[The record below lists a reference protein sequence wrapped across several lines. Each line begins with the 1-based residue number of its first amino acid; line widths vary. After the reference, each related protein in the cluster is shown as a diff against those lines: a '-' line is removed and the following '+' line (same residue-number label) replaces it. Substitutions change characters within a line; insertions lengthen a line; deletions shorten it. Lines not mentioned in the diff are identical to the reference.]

1 MNKRRFKKATG
12 NRGSGG
18 MPDRADTVDRGTDAT
33 AQMRLERRDRS
44 LAGSLRR
51 AFFRNRV
58 QLLGGILFAVLL
70 PLVFRFGPVAVP
82 LPHSSLTN
90 TIAGATIALTLGFFF
105 YRRLTDYPGT
115 EGISYAVPVFAL
127 TYGAVLVF
135 IVFLRLDYSR
145 YLFGASYLMAV
156 IWFTGMSLVMARL
169 RTYRIG
175 IVPGGNVAALPAL
188 DSVRWEKLNAPP
200 TLPRDLHA
208 VVADLRNDFS
218 PEWERFIAETAI
230 AGTPVFHVKQL
241 QETLTGRVEIEHLSE
256 NTLGALNPDDL
267 YLKIKQA
274 GDWLCALLALLLL
287 LPLLAVIAAII
298 RLESKGPALFRQARM
313 GYRGNVFTLYKFRTM
328 TTAHESAQSVREQ
341 AMTQDD
347 DIRITRF
354 GRFLRRTRLDELP
367 QVINILRGE
376 MSWIGP
382 RPEAVPLSEWYEK
395 ELPFYRYRHI
405 VRPGISG
412 WAQVMQGHVADP
424 DQVLGKLH
432 YDFYYIK
439 NFSPWLDLLIVLKT
453 IRTML
458 TGFGAR

>member
-1 MNKRRFKKATG
+1 
-12 NRGSGG
+12 
-18 MPDRADTVDRGTDAT
+18 MPDRADTMGTGTTAGTEAGWQDRT
-33 AQMRLERRDRS
+33 
-44 LAGSLRR
+44 LAGLLRR
-51 AFFRNRV
+51 AVFRNRV
-58 QLLGGILFAVLL
+58 QLLGGVLFAVLL

-82 LPHSSLTN
+82 LTQSALTN
-90 TIAGATIALTLGFFF
+90 TIVGATIALTLGFFF
-105 YRRLTDYPGT
+105 YRRLLDYPGT

-127 TYGAVLVF
+127 TYGAIL
-135 IVFLRLDYSR
+135 ILFLFMRLDYSR
-145 YLFGASYLMAV
+145 YLFGASYAMAV
-156 IWFTGMSLVMARL
+156 IWFTVLSIAMVRL

-175 IVPGGNVAALPAL
+175 IVPGGSVGTLP
-188 DSVRWEKLNAPP
+188 DPGSVRWENLTQPGALPSGLN
-200 TLPRDLHA
+200 A
-208 VVADLRNDFS
+208 VVADLRTDFS
-218 PEWERFIAETAI
+218 PAWERFIAETAI

-256 NTLGALNPDDL
+256 NTLGALNPNDI
-267 YLKIKQA
+267 YLKIKQI
-274 GDWLCALLALLLL
+274 GDWLAALFVLALT
-287 LPLLAVIAAII
+287 LPFLATMAAII

-313 GYRGNVFTLYKFRTM
+313 GYRGNIFTLYKFRTM
-328 TTAHESAQSVREQ
+328 TMERDGAQSAREQ

-347 DIRITRF
+347 DIRVTRF

-367 QVINILRGE
+367 QMINILRGE

-412 WAQVMQGHVADP
+412 WAQVMQGHVAAP
-424 DQVLGKLH
+424 DLVLEKLH

>member
-1 MNKRRFKKATG
+1 
-12 NRGSGG
+12 
-18 MPDRADTVDRGTDAT
+18 MPDRADTMGGTGAA
-33 AQMRLERRDRS
+33 AQAEADRRDRT
-44 LAGSLRR
+44 LAGLLRR
-51 AFFRNRV
+51 AVFRNRV
-58 QLLGGILFAVLL
+58 QLLGGVLFAVLL
-70 PLVFRFGPVAVP
+70 PLVFRFDLADVP
-82 LPHSSLTN
+82 LTQSSLTN
-90 TIAGATIALTLGFFF
+90 TIVGATIALTFGFFF
-105 YRRLTDYPGT
+105 YRRLLDYPGT

-127 TYGAVLVF
+127 TYVAVLVLF
-135 IVFLRLDYSR
+135 VFLRLDYSR
-145 YLFGASYLMAV
+145 YLFGASYLMAI
-156 IWFTGMSLVMARL
+156 IWFTALSIAMVRL

-175 IVPGGNVAALPAL
+175 IVPGGEVTHLRDLRAVQWEALSSPAALPPG
-188 DSVRWEKLNAPP
+188 LN
-200 TLPRDLHA
+200 A
-208 VVADLRNDFS
+208 VVADLRSDFS
-218 PEWERFIAETAI
+218 PVWERFIAETAI
-230 AGTPVFHVKQL
+230 AGTPVFHVKHL

-267 YLKIKQA
+267 YLKLKQA
-274 GDWLCALLALLLL
+274 IDWLGALFVLLLT
-287 LPLLAVIAAII
+287 LPFLVAIAVAI

-328 TTAHESAQSVREQ
+328 TTERDGAQSAREQ

-347 DIRITRF
+347 DRRITRF

-367 QVINILRGE
+367 QMINILRGE

-412 WAQVMQGHVADP
+412 WAQVMQGHVAAP

>member
-1 MNKRRFKKATG
+1 MG
-12 NRGSGG
+12 N
-18 MPDRADTVDRGTDAT
+18 MPDRADTINTGTDA
-33 AQMRLERRDRS
+33 ALPEVERRDRTR
-44 LAGSLRR
+44 AGFLRR
-51 AFFRNRV
+51 SIFRNRV
-58 QLLGGILFAVLL
+58 QLLGGVLFAILL
-70 PLVFRFGPVAVP
+70 PLVFRFNLFDVP
-82 LPHSSLTN
+82 LTQSSLTN
-90 TIAGATIALTLGFFF
+90 TIIGAAIALTLGFLF

-127 TYGAVLVF
+127 TYAGVLVLF
-135 IVFLRLDYSR
+135 VFLRLDYSR

-156 IWFTGMSLVMARL
+156 IWFTALSITMVRL

-175 IVPGGNVAALPAL
+175 IVPGGSVASLPSPG
-188 DSVRWEKLNAPP
+188 SVRWERLSEPRA
-200 TLPRDLHA
+200 LPRGLNA
-208 VVADLRNDFS
+208 VVADLRTDFS

-256 NTLGALNPDDL
+256 NTLGALNPNDL

-274 GDWLCALLALLLL
+274 IDWLGALIALLVT
-287 LPLLAVIAAII
+287 LPLLAAIAAVI

-313 GYRGNVFTLYKFRTM
+313 GYRGNVFTVYKFRTM
-328 TTAHESAQSVREQ
+328 TTERDSARSAREQ
-341 AMTQDD
+341 AMTQDAD
-347 DIRITRF
+347 QRISRF

-367 QVINILRGE
+367 QMINILRGE

-382 RPEAVPLSEWYEK
+382 RPEAVPLSEWYEQ

-412 WAQVMQGHVADP
+412 WAQVMQGHVAAP
-424 DQVLGKLH
+424 DQVLEKLH

>member
-1 MNKRRFKKATG
+1 MPQGAETAGHGADARTKA
-12 NRGSGG
+12 
-18 MPDRADTVDRGTDAT
+18 D
-33 AQMRLERRDRS
+33 RRDRT
-44 LAGSLRR
+44 LAGFLRR
-51 AFFRNRV
+51 SIFRNRV
-58 QLLGGILFAVLL
+58 QLLGGVFFAVLL
-70 PLVFRFGPVAVP
+70 PLVFRFDLVAVP
-82 LPHSSLTN
+82 LTQSALTN
-90 TIAGATIALTLGFFF
+90 TIAGATIALMLGFFF

-127 TYGAVLVF
+127 TYGAVLVLF
-135 IVFLRLDYSR
+135 VFLRLDYSR

-156 IWFTGMSLVMARL
+156 IWFTVLSIAMVRL
-169 RTYRIG
+169 RAYRIG
-175 IVPGGNVAALPAL
+175 VVPGGSVATLP
-188 DSVRWEKLNAPP
+188 DPGSVRWENLTQPGA
-200 TLPRDLHA
+200 LPRGLNA
-208 VVADLRNDFS
+208 VVADLRTDFS
-218 PEWERFIAETAI
+218 PAWERFIAETAI

-256 NTLGALNPDDL
+256 NTLGALNPNDI
-267 YLKIKQA
+267 YLKIKQI
-274 GDWLCALLALLLL
+274 GDWLTALLVLALT
-287 LPLLAVIAAII
+287 LPFLAAIAAIV

-313 GYRGNVFTLYKFRTM
+313 GYRGNIFTLYKFRTM
-328 TTAHESAQSVREQ
+328 TTERDDAQSAREQ
-341 AMTQDD
+341 AMTQDED
-347 DIRITRF
+347 RRITRF
-354 GRFLRRTRLDELP
+354 GRFLRRTRIDELP
-367 QVINILRGE
+367 QMINILRGE

-412 WAQVMQGHVADP
+412 WAQVMQGHVAAP
-424 DQVLGKLH
+424 DQVLEKLH

>member
-1 MNKRRFKKATG
+1 MG
-12 NRGSGG
+12 NGD
-18 MPDRADTVDRGTDAT
+18 MPDRADTMGGADAA
-33 AQMRLERRDRS
+33 AQAEADRRDRT
-44 LAGSLRR
+44 LAGLLRR
-51 AFFRNRV
+51 AVFRNRV

-70 PLVFRFGPVAVP
+70 PLVFRFDLADVP
-82 LPHSSLTN
+82 LTQSSLTN
-90 TIAGATIALTLGFFF
+90 TVIGATIALTLGFFF
-105 YRRLTDYPGT
+105 YRRLLDYPGT

-127 TYGAVLVF
+127 TYGAVLVLF
-135 IVFLRLDYSR
+135 VFLRLDYSR
-145 YLFGASYLMAV
+145 YLFGASYMMAV
-156 IWFTGMSLVMARL
+156 IWFTALSIAMVRL

-175 IVPGGNVAALPAL
+175 IVPGGEVTHLRDLRAVQWEGLTSPVALP
-188 DSVRWEKLNAPP
+188 SGLN
-200 TLPRDLHA
+200 A
-208 VVADLRNDFS
+208 VVADLRSTFS

-230 AGTPVFHVKQL
+230 AGTPVFHVKHL
-241 QETLTGRVEIEHLSE
+241 RETLTGRVEIEHLSE

-274 GDWLCALLALLLL
+274 IDWLGAFLALLLT
-287 LPLLAVIAAII
+287 LPLLLAIAAVI
-298 RLESKGPALFRQARM
+298 RLESKGPALFSQARM
-313 GYRGNVFTLYKFRTM
+313 GYRGNIFTLYKFRTM
-328 TTAHESAQSVREQ
+328 TTARDGAQSAREQ

-347 DIRITRF
+347 DRRITRF

-367 QVINILRGE
+367 QMINILRGE

-412 WAQVMQGHVADP
+412 WAQVMQGHVAAP